1 MLEYF
6 ISLSTHVFI
15 KKQQCQGANINNK
28 PVFVTTILIFH
39 NKIYHVLCESPKK
52 LVKLLQSFL
61 DLMPQ
66 RIIEKNRT
74 WGFLVQLTGATN
86 ATTQKKR
93 SPFRRWLNVLLN
105 IVPIPTGIIHDIKL
119 IINIRVNDIK
129 MQFLKIA
136 STFLKYKQECLYY
149 FKVLLSHW
157 YPSCVWR
164 FQKFP

>member
-1 MLEYF
+1 M
-6 ISLSTHVFI
+6 SSSKNNNVKGQTST
-15 KKQQCQGANINNK
+15 INQYLLLQL
-28 PVFVTTILIFH
+28 ILIFH
-39 NKIYHVLCESPKK
+39 NKVYHVLCESPEK

-86 ATTQKKR
+86 ATTQTKR
-93 SPFRRWLNVLLN
+93 SPFRRWLNVSSN
-105 IVPIPTGIIHDIKL
+105 IVPIPIGTIHDIKL

-129 MQFLKIA
+129 MKFLKIA

-157 YPSCVWR
+157 YPSYVWR
-164 FQKFP
+164 FQQFP